1 MSSTFYLLTI
11 FTFILKRKKIT
22 KFFIYFSF
30 MDVHEEG
37 MLINEMYD
45 MLSEEEFQELSN
57 QWRKRYEEEYLM
69 GKMKKFLT
77 PKI

>member
-1 MSSTFYLLTI
+1 
-11 FTFILKRKKIT
+11 
-22 KFFIYFSF
+22 

-69 GKMKKFLT
+69 G
-77 PKI
+77 